1 MEIQKVNYRIIVNN
15 SYEIS
20 FDDFVKWF
28 GFSEKV
34 ARMIIVQN
42 IYQSMSDG
50 SLITFEYDRQE
61 ESANT

>member
-15 SYEIS
+15 YYEIS

-28 GFSEKV
+28 GFSDKV

-50 SLITFEYDRQE
+50 SFITFEYDRQE